1 MFVCYLKPSAPHMF
15 PSTTSPAGPG
25 NQSVRVLCGS
35 DNAMALT
42 PAALRSPLATTVGM
56 SCLSE
61 PMSGI
66 MFWHSDVQC
75 VILGLPRANML
86 GYTVYIYVYMN
97 ICMYIYVCMH
107 ACMHVCM
114 YVCMSV

>member
-1 MFVCYLKPSAPHMF
+1 MSNFYPMFVWYLKPSAPHMF

-25 NQSVRVLCGS
+25 NQSIRVLRGS

-61 PMSGI
+61 PMFGI
-66 MFWHSDVQC
+66 MF
-75 VILGLPRANML
+75 G
-86 GYTVYIYVYMN
+86 TVMD
-97 ICMYIYVCMH
+97 
-107 ACMHVCM
+107 
-114 YVCMSV
+114 SVSYQDYQELTC